1 MTRFITVLSV
11 ALIAICCGGCGDAG
25 APLVAARQSA
35 PPKPTAPPSGE
46 PAEKPVKPGTEVP
59 AQFGGRQFVL
69 LIGRP
74 PMTGNN
80 AAPGANG
87 SSGDSSA
94 PTAGQPEAGATNP
107 STPAPADA
115 SAPTT
120 GASPPATRDASAPTT
135 GPTPPAANS
144 PKPDDGTVEKA
155 QPGVGAQGKGYGTP
169 DAGLITTPIAAYFSA
184 REQIEFLIKIPE
196 AMKMFKAINGR
207 NPKSQEE
214 FDREIIKAS
223 GVNLPELPEG
233 SKYVYDPEK
242 GELTVVRPKPK

>member
-1 MTRFITVLSV
+1 MARSMTVLAA

-25 APLVAARQSA
+25 APLVSTRQSA
-35 PPKPTAPPSGE
+35 PPKPAEPPSGAA
-46 PAEKPVKPGTEVP
+46 AEKPVKPGSEVP
-59 AQFGGRQFVL
+59 AQFGGRQFVQ

-74 PMTGNN
+74 PITGN
-80 AAPGANG
+80 AAQDSNGA
-87 SSGDSSA
+87 SGDSSA
-94 PTAGQPEAGATNP
+94 PTTGQPAAGAANP

-135 GPTPPAANS
+135 RTTPPAANS

-184 REQIEFLIKIPE
+184 REQITFLIQIPE
-196 AMKMFKAINGR
+196 NMNTFKAVNGR

-214 FDREIIKAS
+214 FDREIIKA
-223 GVNLPELPEG
+223 GGIKLPELPEG
-233 SKYVYDPEK
+233 AKYVYDPEK
-242 GELTVVRPKPK
+242 GELTVVHPKPK